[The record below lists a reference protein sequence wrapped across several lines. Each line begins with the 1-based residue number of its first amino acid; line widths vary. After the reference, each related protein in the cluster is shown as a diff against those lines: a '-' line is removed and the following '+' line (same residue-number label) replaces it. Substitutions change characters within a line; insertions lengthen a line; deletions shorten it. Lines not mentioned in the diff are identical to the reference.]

1 MIKNIIYSSLE
12 LRKFLDQSNYDTIS
26 IEGIKWAINRDSIC
40 EPFIIAKLIA
50 PLPPSVAEQKYL
62 VFKTHQFPFNP
73 SVN

>member
-1 MIKNIIYSSLE
+1 MVKNIIYSSLE

-50 PLPPSVAEQKYL
+50 PFPIAVVQQKY
-62 VFKTHQFPFNP
+62 FFYRDKKFPFNP
-73 SVN
+73 SLN